1 MVERITDSLP
11 NMGGI
16 GAGGPTPGTQG
27 TGQNFADYI
36 RDAAQGAADT
46 MHKGEAMSMKGIAG
60 EADLT
65 DVVAALNS
73 AETTL
78 QVVTSLRDRM
88 VQAYQEIL
96 RMPI

>member
-1 MVERITDSLP
+1 MVARITDSLP
-11 NMGGI
+11 NIGGL
-16 GAGGPTPGTQG
+16 GQLGNTPGTQG
-27 TGQNFADYI
+27 AGQNFADFI
-36 RDAAQGAADT
+36 KDATQGAVDT
-46 MHKGEAMSMKGIAG
+46 MHKGEALSMKGIAG

-65 DVVAALNS
+65 DVVTAVNS

-88 VQAYQEIL
+88 IQAYQEIL

>member
-1 MVERITDSLP
+1 MVGRVGEIIQQAARLGATDNISDK
-11 NMGGI
+11 
-16 GAGGPTPGTQG
+16 AG
-27 TGQNFADYI
+27 NSDFANLVKE
-36 RDAAQGAADT
+36 AAQGAIGTLREGET
-46 MHKGEAMSMKGIAG
+46 MGMKGITG

-65 DVVAALNS
+65 DVVSAVNS

-78 QVVTSLRDRM
+78 QLVTTLRDRM